1 MRNVACF
8 IRLRLLQADESM
20 DSVLLDGDDDDE
32 EDDDDDDDDSEEIE
46 GIKPG
51 VDEDDDDDF

>member
-1 MRNVACF
+1 MVACF
-8 IRLRLLQADESM
+8 KRLRLFQADESM